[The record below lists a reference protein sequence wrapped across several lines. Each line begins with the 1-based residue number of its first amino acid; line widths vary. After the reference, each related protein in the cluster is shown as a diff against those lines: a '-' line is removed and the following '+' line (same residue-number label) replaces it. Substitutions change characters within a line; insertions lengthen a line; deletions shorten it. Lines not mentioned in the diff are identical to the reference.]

1 MWFQWDSFRGA
12 DVSCFPLFYAPS
24 LQRATALRWRPLA
37 PAPLRCLSPESWSP
51 VLSDKEQKLVEAQ
64 VGTQDEM
71 LQRRDSQHRP
81 RSGTQQIRQ
90 PFARRAREQGQSLT
104 GRESQTQDDGK
115 DFVQTPSAS
124 LLPAPLRDLLEY
136 TLPVCCSSRC
146 LSAPCSRG
154 GPLVSG
160 PDRDL
165 VELSDL
171 GPGQPQARC
180 SPRPGSSTSAAGHRA
195 AAS

>member
-1 MWFQWDSFRGA
+1 M
-12 DVSCFPLFYAPS
+12 
-24 LQRATALRWRPLA
+24 
-37 PAPLRCLSPESWSP
+37 
-51 VLSDKEQKLVEAQ
+51 
-64 VGTQDEM
+64 GTQDEM

-81 RSGTQQIRQ
+81 RSGTQQVRQ

-160 PDRDL
+160 PDRDV

-171 GPGQPQARC
+171 GPGRPQARC
-180 SPRPGSSTSAAGHRA
+180 SPRRGSSTSALDIGLQPPDFDLALTPEGTRA
-195 AAS
+195 AVHAERELAL